1 MNSAIA
7 IVGMACIYPD
17 ARTPGELWEN
27 ALAQRRAFRRMPAE
41 RLRLEDY
48 FASDPNAS
56 DATYSTEA
64 AVIEGYEFDRV
75 GFRVAGSTFRSADL
89 AHWLALD
96 VAARALAD
104 AGFSDGHGLPREATG
119 VLLGNTL
126 TGEQSRA
133 NTLRL
138 RWPYVRRVLDAAL
151 AKEKWTTG
159 QRQKFL
165 SDLEAE
171 YKSPFPPVGEETLAG
186 SLSNTIAG
194 RICNQFDLKGGG
206 YTIDGACASSLLA
219 IANACSSLAAGD
231 LDVAIAGGIDL
242 SLDPFEIVGFA
253 KTGALA
259 PDEMRVYDKRSA
271 GFWPGE
277 GCGMVVLMRHDDA
290 LPQGRRVYA
299 VIRG

>member
-27 ALAQRRAFRRMPAE
+27 ALAQRRAFRRLPSE

-48 FASDPNAS
+48 FASDPNTP

-104 AGFSDGHGLPREATG
+104 AGFSDGNGLPREATG

-171 YKSPFPPVGEETLAG
+171 YKSPTNPF
-186 SLSNTIAG
+186 SIASRITTSARCSTARISGTG
-194 RICNQFDLKGGG
+194 R
-206 YTIDGACASSLLA
+206 
-219 IANACSSLAAGD
+219 
-231 LDVAIAGGIDL
+231 
-242 SLDPFEIVGFA
+242 P
-253 KTGALA
+253 
-259 PDEMRVYDKRSA
+259 
-271 GFWPGE
+271 
-277 GCGMVVLMRHDDA
+277 
-290 LPQGRRVYA
+290 
-299 VIRG
+299 